1 MEQWVMANKP
11 KPSRRDAI
19 LDAVLDLVVE
29 RGFHDAPISLVSQRS
44 GASPGIIYHYFS
56 GKEEIIQALY
66 KRIRAAKIE
75 AIVGDFSPE
84 KDPRDIFLQTC
95 RNVYGFYR
103 KHQREMSFYEQY
115 EHAGFKCIPMAQA
128 DERLKAY
135 ARMFSSKSKGGVLR
149 EWPQEVFQELMLNV
163 VSRLARQ
170 SRKLSDATL
179 MEIAEDLWKM
189 VRANKD

>member
-1 MEQWVMANKP
+1 MPPLLTVASSCVFPFSQLLRQVSNRRRNASRREGSPPAEFRRLQHRSRLAAHCRRMEQWVMANKP

-19 LDAVLDLVVE
+19 LDAVLDIVVE

-66 KRIRAAKIE
+66 ERIRAAKIE

-84 KDPRDIFLQTC
+84 KDPRDIFLQSC
-95 RNVYGFYR
+95 RNVYSFYR

-115 EHAGFKCIPMAQA
+115 EHAGFKCIPVA
-128 DERLKAY
+128 
-135 ARMFSSKSKGGVLR
+135 
-149 EWPQEVFQELMLNV
+149 
-163 VSRLARQ
+163 
-170 SRKLSDATL
+170 
-179 MEIAEDLWKM
+179 
-189 VRANKD
+189 